1 MSVSGK
7 TVFKVSRILSHG
19 VAVIAEIKEGDSPA
33 GKIRETKDPRIVLGG
48 IGSYWLLGGEKEE
61 PPLVLDEMDDPRRPD
76 WSMISSIA
84 SPIRGHSD
92 FKLPPTVEAY
102 DAPGRN
108 KLKSF
113 ATVEPLTAVYSPR
126 DIPFSEVVA
135 RLRSGTLDIPLGPIR
150 AIEVGQGEWL
160 TTQFVCQPSGLYA
173 LAPGATARSLFVS
186 KIDNRPDAQRLPSGI
201 VVYLSQPHWAFA
213 QEKDLR
219 PRDEI
224 IDAAEGWLGR
234 AQIAASK
241 GSEGIVTIDGLRN
254 MVAITVDAD
263 EKADLSSAL
272 RILADREDLLDLM
285 PQMLSR
291 DPAFQEHLREIE
303 TAEKER
309 LRIALQSK
317 LEAELQVERDRLAE
331 LRSEIAEA
339 ETRLALAGQ
348 REVLLRA
355 ETEKHDEALR
365 AKIAEAATQID
376 AKSIESATK
385 LQAEVAALREMVLQV
400 TTRPEPAVE
409 VSEPKELDVAAD
421 NDPPPVTERKADEDA
436 RKSILA
442 GLSSATGLTAGDIV
456 AILLQSTEAIPVLI
470 GEKAPGVAADIVAS
484 IGGETAVA
492 FCDPSRISWQDLMRD
507 ETSDLASAVAR
518 AKSNPDVLVPVAI
531 CGITNGPCEYWIPQL
546 IESRRVGR
554 LPRNLAVIATAGVD
568 GMRVSVP
575 DSVLRFMVPIV
586 VPDTARPVRRL
597 YAGSWTGPSETDRA
611 RPEATDILSQVET
624 LSGAALQR
632 AAKALSRVPQGI
644 EMADVGRAFVRH
656 AEWVASVTADGQYE
670 FKNNFKKI
678 EG

>member
-19 VAVIAEIKEGDSPA
+19 VAVISEIKEGDSPA

-48 IGSYWLLGGEKEE
+48 VGSFWMLGGEKEE
-61 PPLVLDEMDDPRRPD
+61 PPLILEEMEDPRRPD
-76 WSMISSIA
+76 WSMISSLA
-84 SPIRGHSD
+84 SSIRGHSD
-92 FKLPPTVEAY
+92 FKLPPTVDAY

-108 KLKSF
+108 KFKSF
-113 ATVEPLTAVYSPR
+113 ATVEPLTAAYSPR
-126 DIPFSEVVA
+126 DIDFDEVVA
-135 RLRSGTLDIPLGPIR
+135 RLRSGALEIPPGSIS

-160 TTQFVCQPSGLYA
+160 TTQFMRHPSGLYG
-173 LAPGATARSLFVS
+173 LTPGTTARSLFVS
-186 KIDNRPDAQRLPSGI
+186 KIDNRPDALRMQSGI

-213 QEKDLR
+213 QERDLR

-224 IDAAEGWLGR
+224 IEAAESWLGR
-234 AQIAASK
+234 ARTASK
-241 GSEGIVTIDGLRN
+241 GYDRNVTIEGLQN
-254 MVAITVDAD
+254 LLASTVDAD
-263 EKADLSSAL
+263 EKVELSAAL
-272 RILADREDLLDLM
+272 RMLADREDLLDIM

-291 DPAFQEHLREIE
+291 DPAFQERLREIE
-303 TAEKER
+303 SDERER

-317 LEAELQVERDRLAE
+317 LEAELKIEKDRLAE
-331 LRSEIAEA
+331 LRSEVAEA

-355 ETEKHDEALR
+355 ETEKHDETLR
-365 AKIAEAATQID
+365 AKIAAVAAQID
-376 AKSIESATK
+376 VQANETVTK
-385 LQAEVAALREMVLQV
+385 LQAEVAALREIVVQA
-400 TTRPEPAVE
+400 TTKLEPTVE
-409 VSEPKELDVAAD
+409 VSEPNEVVIVAES
-421 NDPPPVTERKADEDA
+421 DPPPVAERKADEDA

-456 AILLQSTEAIPVLI
+456 AILLKSTEDIPVLI

-484 IGGETAVA
+484 IGGEAAVA
-492 FCDPSRISWQDLMRD
+492 FCDPSRISWHDLMHD
-507 ETSDLASAVAR
+507 ETSDLASVVAR
-518 AKSNPDVLVPVAI
+518 AKANPDVLVPVAI

-546 IESRRVGR
+546 VESRRIGR

-575 DSVLRFMVPIV
+575 DSVLRFLMPVV

-597 YAGSWTGPSETDRA
+597 YAGNWTGPSETDRA

-624 LSGAALQR
+624 LGGAALQR

-656 AEWVASVTADGQYE
+656 AEWVASVSADGQYE
-670 FKNNFKKI
+670 FKNSFKKI